1 MSVLRFSTAVV
12 ATTAFAF
19 ALNADPGILFIGTQ
33 GLGHVSPAA
42 AWPFGMVQAGPD
54 TSRFAD
60 RYVGDWPHT
69 SGYQFDEEYL
79 WRFSQCRF
87 FGIGC
92 GSMGFMGL
100 LPSVIP
106 FDADSAAYCKKM
118 DKGSEMARP
127 GYYSVRLAEDRI
139 VCETSVLAHSAAYR
153 FTFPNGSGAYLLVDP
168 GWGVQG
174 NEPVRRIDMTSPGA
188 CFGRYVMDSEARQ
201 QSPTRI
207 ALHTRQVAW
216 NEVECWSVME
226 FSVPVKA
233 ARKLRAGRFP
243 YGEIWE
249 YEFGELP
256 GGRLDVRLA
265 LSKNSIRAA
274 ARNLEAEMP
283 AFAFDEVKERS
294 RAEWQRYLSRI
305 RLGGNV
311 DPTDIRKFEA
321 AYYRTLIHPSDLG
334 DVGQPHEYSN
344 LSLWDIFRACSPL
357 QTLVAPEKTGEIV
370 GSMVDIFERQ
380 GYLPLLHSWGNET
393 HCMVG
398 HHAVPIIADAYLK
411 GIGGFDAERAYEAVK
426 DSLTVS
432 HVRVNDSTW
441 GLLKEDWDLW
451 NRFGYYPYDLLS
463 GEHCGRKVKG
473 ESVSRTLECAYD
485 DACAARFATAIGK
498 REDARFFGVRSGNWT
513 NVFDATTGF
522 MRGKDSRGNW
532 REPFDPKACGAGPW
546 ADNDFTEGNAWQYTW
561 HVMHDVPG
569 LVKAMGGENAFG
581 RKLEALFGEG
591 AEIYGPSFTHDVSG
605 LIGQYAH
612 GNEPSHHVAYLF
624 RFSDV
629 PQRTDEFVRRIC
641 QEMYR
646 PDAEGLSGNDDA
658 GQMAAWYVFSAL
670 GFYPLDACGGEY
682 VIGAPQVPQ
691 ATLCLPNG
699 KEFRIVAMN
708 LSATNKFVKSVTL
721 NGNAVRDWKIRHQDI
736 LKGGELVF
744 EMADK
749 VICCQDKERK

>member
-188 CFGRYVMDSEARQ
+188 CFGRYVMDS
-201 QSPTRI
+201 S
-207 ALHTRQVAW
+207 
-216 NEVECWSVME
+216 
-226 FSVPVKA
+226 
-233 ARKLRAGRFP
+233 
-243 YGEIWE
+243 
-249 YEFGELP
+249 
-256 GGRLDVRLA
+256 
-265 LSKNSIRAA
+265 
-274 ARNLEAEMP
+274 
-283 AFAFDEVKERS
+283 
-294 RAEWQRYLSRI
+294 
-305 RLGGNV
+305 
-311 DPTDIRKFEA
+311 
-321 AYYRTLIHPSDLG
+321 
-334 DVGQPHEYSN
+334 
-344 LSLWDIFRACSPL
+344 
-357 QTLVAPEKTGEIV
+357 
-370 GSMVDIFERQ
+370 
-380 GYLPLLHSWGNET
+380 
-393 HCMVG
+393 
-398 HHAVPIIADAYLK
+398 
-411 GIGGFDAERAYEAVK
+411 
-426 DSLTVS
+426 
-432 HVRVNDSTW
+432 
-441 GLLKEDWDLW
+441 
-451 NRFGYYPYDLLS
+451 
-463 GEHCGRKVKG
+463 
-473 ESVSRTLECAYD
+473 
-485 DACAARFATAIGK
+485 
-498 REDARFFGVRSGNWT
+498 
-513 NVFDATTGF
+513 
-522 MRGKDSRGNW
+522 
-532 REPFDPKACGAGPW
+532 
-546 ADNDFTEGNAWQYTW
+546 
-561 HVMHDVPG
+561 
-569 LVKAMGGENAFG
+569 
-581 RKLEALFGEG
+581 
-591 AEIYGPSFTHDVSG
+591 
-605 LIGQYAH
+605 
-612 GNEPSHHVAYLF
+612 
-624 RFSDV
+624 
-629 PQRTDEFVRRIC
+629 
-641 QEMYR
+641 
-646 PDAEGLSGNDDA
+646 
-658 GQMAAWYVFSAL
+658 L

-691 ATLCLPNG
+691 ATLHLPNG
-699 KEFRIVAMN
+699 KSFRIAAMN
-708 LSATNKFVKSVTL
+708 LTTANKYVKSVTL

-749 VICCQDKERK
+749 MACCQDKERK